1 MNNHRIKYEDDY
13 FPPQTRDHIHI
24 SLEDHDLEPYTKE
37 ASVLEPI
44 KPMMYDPYLYD
55 ENVPM
60 TMDEYYYDYYDD
72 MPDVSA
78 LRGPAPSFNDLATPD
93 DNIPPMS
100 AKKVKLLGYTMRQ
113 LN

>member
-1 MNNHRIKYEDDY
+1 M
-13 FPPQTRDHIHI
+13 
-24 SLEDHDLEPYTKE
+24 
-37 ASVLEPI
+37 EPI
-44 KPMMYDPYLYD
+44 KPLMTYDPYLYD

-93 DNIPPMS
+93 NNLPPMS
-100 AKKVKLLGYTMRQ
+100 AEKVINYNLQYNWFLLIVIYSIINYYINLIFKIIEST
-113 LN
+113 N

>member
-1 MNNHRIKYEDDY
+1 MCVDIRIKYEDDY

-24 SLEDHDLEPYTKE
+24 SLEDHELEPYTKE

-100 AKKVKLLGYTMRQ
+100 AKKVKNCLPAIL
-113 LN
+113 

>member
-1 MNNHRIKYEDDY
+1 MQEFVIVHYFSNFRALCVDIRIKYEDDY

-24 SLEDHDLEPYTKE
+24 SLEDDLEPYTKE

-60 TMDEYYYDYYDD
+60 TMDEYYYDYYDCCYD
-72 MPDVSA
+72 YYDYYDCDYS
-78 LRGPAPSFNDLATPD
+78 
-93 DNIPPMS
+93 
-100 AKKVKLLGYTMRQ
+100 Y
-113 LN
+113 

>member
-1 MNNHRIKYEDDY
+1 M
-13 FPPQTRDHIHI
+13 
-24 SLEDHDLEPYTKE
+24 
-37 ASVLEPI
+37 EPI

-100 AKKVKLLGYTMRQ
+100 AKKVKLFGYTMRPVSYTH
-113 LN
+113 LTLPTILLV

>member
-1 MNNHRIKYEDDY
+1 M
-13 FPPQTRDHIHI
+13 
-24 SLEDHDLEPYTKE
+24 
-37 ASVLEPI
+37 EPI
-44 KPMMYDPYLYD
+44 KPLMTYDPYLYD

-93 DNIPPMS
+93 NNLPPMRNC
-100 AKKVKLLGYTMRQ
+100 KLNRLFGPFMQVISYTAGV
-113 LN
+113 LCTN